1 MSEHS
6 LPADLLGY
14 TLLSNS
20 SFDSS
25 LVSHLMGDSSL
36 VSHLM
41 GEGDE
46 FPIVVDKTQ

>member
-6 LPADLLGY
+6 LPAELLGY

-25 LVSHLMGDSSL
+25 LVNHLMKDGREIWDKF
-36 VSHLM
+36 H
-41 GEGDE
+41 
-46 FPIVVDKTQ
+46 IVVDKTQ